1 MFFDNLK
8 KKQQDQS
15 SKNWC
20 TAETFMSLAISNLRI
35 SVFCSENT
43 KLQKQIL
50 NNNMSFVTAKK
61 YVIKYKKAFSN
72 SVK

>member
-20 TAETFMSLAISNLRI
+20 TAETFMSLTISNLRI

-50 NNNMSFVTAKK
+50 NNNMSFVTATK

>member
-8 KKQQDQS
+8 KKQQDQN

-20 TAETFMSLAISNLRI
+20 TAETFMSLTISNLRI

-43 KLQKQIL
+43 KL
-50 NNNMSFVTAKK
+50 
-61 YVIKYKKAFSN
+61 
-72 SVK
+72 

>member
-20 TAETFMSLAISNLRI
+20 TAETFMSLTISNLRI

-50 NNNMSFVTAKK
+50 NNMSFVIAKK

>member
-20 TAETFMSLAISNLRI
+20 TAETFMSLTISNLRI

-43 KLQKQIL
+43 KL
-50 NNNMSFVTAKK
+50 
-61 YVIKYKKAFSN
+61 
-72 SVK
+72 

>member
-35 SVFCSENT
+35 SVFCSE
-43 KLQKQIL
+43 IL
-50 NNNMSFVTAKK
+50 SFRNK
-61 YVIKYKKAFSN
+61 F
-72 SVK
+72 